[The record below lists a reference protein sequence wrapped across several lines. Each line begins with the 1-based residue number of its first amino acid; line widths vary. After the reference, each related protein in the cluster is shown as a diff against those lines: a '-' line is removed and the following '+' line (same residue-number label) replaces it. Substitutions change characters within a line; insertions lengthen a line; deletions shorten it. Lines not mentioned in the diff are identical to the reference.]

1 MAGLVIALDGP
12 AASGKSTVGP
22 LVAQRLGYTYFDTG
36 LLYRAVT
43 LLAIRQQVSPND
55 EPRLAALAADMA
67 FEVRTTPACA
77 AAADATGLCKP
88 ARDRRPGGAA
98 GETTTVLLDGEDV
111 TASLRSPAVNRHVSA
126 VSALPQ
132 VRAALLEPQRRL
144 AAPGGVVMAG
154 RDIGT
159 VVLPDAHLKLFLTAS
174 AEARAQRRYR
184 EQRARGEHVTY
195 AAALAALQRRDGLDS
210 SRRNAPLKAAAD
222 AMMLD
227 TTCLSVPAVVERVLA
242 AVRRAADQST
252 ATGSEGAGAG

>member
-43 LLAIRQQVSPND
+43 LLAIRQRVSPDD
-55 EPRLAALAADMA
+55 EPHLAALAADMA
-67 FEVRTTPACA
+67 FAVR
-77 AAADATGLCKP
+77 GK
-88 ARDRRPGGAA
+88 
-98 GETTTVLLDGEDV
+98 TVLLDGEAV
-111 TASLRSPAVNRHVSA
+111 SSALRSPAVNRHIST

-132 VRAALLEPQRRL
+132 VRAALLEQQRRL
-144 AAPGGVVMAG
+144 AAPGGVIMAG

-174 AEARAQRRYR
+174 AEVRAQRRYR
-184 EQRARGEHVTY
+184 EQRVRGEDITY
-195 AAALAALQRRDGLDS
+195 AAALAALQRRDRLDS
-210 SRRNAPLKAAAD
+210 SRNTAPLKPAAD

-227 TTCLSVPAVVERVLA
+227 TTGLSIPAVVEQVLA
-242 AVRRAADQST
+242 AVHRVAAQHT
-252 ATGSEGAGAG
+252 AAGGKSA

>member
-1 MAGLVIALDGP
+1 MTGLVIALDGP

-36 LLYRAVT
+36 SLYRAVT
-43 LLAIRQQVSPND
+43 LLAIRQQISPDD

-67 FEVRTTPACA
+67 FAVR
-77 AAADATGLCKP
+77 D
-88 ARDRRPGGAA
+88 
-98 GETTTVLLDGEDV
+98 TTVLLDGEDV
-111 TASLRSPAVNRHVSA
+111 TAALRHPAVNRYVSA

-132 VRAALLEPQRRL
+132 VRAALLEQQRRL

-174 AEARAQRRYR
+174 AEARAQRRYQ
-184 EQRARGEHVTY
+184 EQRARGEDTTY
-195 AAALAALQRRDGLDS
+195 AAALAALQRRDRLDS
-210 SRRNAPLKAAAD
+210 SRSTAPLKPAAD

-227 TTCLSVPAVVERVLA
+227 TTCLSIPAVVERVLA
-242 AVRRAADQST
+242 AVRRVAAEHT
-252 ATGSEGAGAG
+252 GAGAG

>member
-1 MAGLVIALDGP
+1 MTGLIIALDGP

-43 LLAIRQQVSPND
+43 LLAIRQQVSPDD

-67 FEVRTTPACA
+67 FEVRT
-77 AAADATGLCKP
+77 
-88 ARDRRPGGAA
+88 R
-98 GETTTVLLDGEDV
+98 TVLLDGEDV
-111 TASLRSPAVNRHVSA
+111 TVALRSPAVNRHVSA

-132 VRAALLEPQRRL
+132 VRAALLEQQRRL

-174 AEARAQRRYR
+174 PEARAQRRYR
-184 EQRARGEHVTY
+184 EQRARGEHGTY
-195 AAALAALQRRDGLDS
+195 TAALAALQRRDRLDS
-210 SRRNAPLKAAAD
+210 SRRTAPLKAAAD

-227 TTCLSVPAVVERVLA
+227 TTRLSVQAVVERVLA
-242 AVRRAADQST
+242 AVRRAADERT
-252 ATGSEGAGAG
+252 AAGSEDAEVG

>member
-1 MAGLVIALDGP
+1 MTDLIIALDGP

-43 LLAIRQQVSPND
+43 LLAIRQQVSPDD

-67 FEVRTTPACA
+67 FAVRTTM
-77 AAADATGLCKP
+77 
-88 ARDRRPGGAA
+88 
-98 GETTTVLLDGEDV
+98 VLLYGEDV
-111 TASLRSPAVNRHVSA
+111 TAALRSPAVNRHVSA

-132 VRAALLEPQRRL
+132 VRAALLEQQRRL

-184 EQRARGEHVTY
+184 EQRARGEELTF
-195 AAALAALQRRDGLDS
+195 AAVLAALQRRDRLDS
-210 SRRNAPLKAAAD
+210 SRSTAPLKPAAD

-242 AVRRAADQST
+242 AVRRAADELT
-252 ATGSEGAGAG
+252 AGGSEDAEAG